1 MDRWKKRI
9 WKCLPS
15 QWVLYRKRRMQH
27 YMAVSDEELRQHLKR
42 QIQQE
47 IKIGCVILML
57 LFLCIVGACISGR
70 TGEQTTEITRNP
82 AGGGEAEENVTI
94 DIEGEQ
100 FEYSLT
106 VEEEYLTKAERE
118 SLFQESFQYLEK
130 EMLCKNP
137 GLNEVRSHLRFLW
150 EIPDK
155 PVEIRWETE
164 DDTLIDTEGN
174 VYNQSMKSGS
184 KVVHIKL
191 MLSYQN
197 DEEEKVY
204 KITIFP
210 RQISGN
216 QKAAENVL
224 AKIRELE
231 KENRTSS
238 ILKIPSMI
246 EGAQIKIGDTENPWV
261 FLAGMIAVFGA
272 LLIARQWEYENRRK
286 KEVRRASEM
295 EYTNILWQFVLF
307 LEAGFTIPMAWLKI
321 VSDYEKNKKEMP
333 EEKRYVYEQ
342 MSYAWRQME
351 LGYSMEEVFLFFSRK
366 MGLRSYAKL
375 MTLFLQNI
383 TKGSKHMLDILKTEE
398 HQAFV
403 DRCEQAKRMGEEADT
418 KLLLPMGMMLLNI
431 LLLLMVPAY
440 LQL

>member
-1 MDRWKKRI
+1 MNRWKKRI

-15 QWVLYRKRRMQH
+15 RWVLYRKRRMQH

-47 IKIGCVILML
+47 IKIGCVILTL
-57 LFLCIVGACISGR
+57 LFLCIVGACISGL

-216 QKAAENVL
+216 QKVAENVL

-351 LGYSMEEVFLFFSRK
+351 FGYSMEEVFLFFSRK

-440 LQL
+440 LQF

>member
-1 MDRWKKRI
+1 M
-9 WKCLPS
+9 
-15 QWVLYRKRRMQH
+15 
-27 YMAVSDEELRQHLKR
+27 
-42 QIQQE
+42 
-47 IKIGCVILML
+47 
-57 LFLCIVGACISGR
+57 
-70 TGEQTTEITRNP
+70 
-82 AGGGEAEENVTI
+82 
-94 DIEGEQ
+94 
-100 FEYSLT
+100 
-106 VEEEYLTKAERE
+106 
-118 SLFQESFQYLEK
+118 
-130 EMLCKNP
+130 
-137 GLNEVRSHLRFLW
+137 
-150 EIPDK
+150 
-155 PVEIRWETE
+155 
-164 DDTLIDTEGN
+164 
-174 VYNQSMKSGS
+174 
-184 KVVHIKL
+184 
-191 MLSYQN
+191 
-197 DEEEKVY
+197 
-204 KITIFP
+204 
-210 RQISGN
+210 
-216 QKAAENVL
+216 
-224 AKIRELE
+224 AKIQELE

-246 EGAQIKIGDTENPWV
+246 EGAQIKIGDNETPWV

-295 EYTNILWQFVLF
+295 EYSNILWQFVLF

-440 LQL
+440 LQF